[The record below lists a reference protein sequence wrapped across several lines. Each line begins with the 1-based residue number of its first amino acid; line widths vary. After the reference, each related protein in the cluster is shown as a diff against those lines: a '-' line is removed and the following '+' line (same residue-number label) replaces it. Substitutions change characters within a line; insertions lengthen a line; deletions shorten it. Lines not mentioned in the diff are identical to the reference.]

1 MKRKFLIG
9 FVTALFISGCGI
21 KTSGIS
27 ENIKINLSENKLGYN
42 YSQMLIPAL
51 SESQIMTDTY
61 TDAIWD
67 SYVDKER
74 NITFRDNFYND
85 LKNYY
90 KELVVLKKIAGN
102 ENITLSE
109 QDKTKALKLSK
120 IFYDENVANSEN
132 FPGLTKEDCD
142 TVFIDYVLVDKTK
155 KELIEKNVKEVS
167 ESEARIM
174 DFHVIEVSDF
184 ELANTLLDRLKNG
197 ENCVKLATQF
207 SESDSISRSIAIND
221 ETDDVKNTLEVM
233 EDGSVSPIVTNKGKY
248 VLYKCVKSYN
258 AEATKKNKQR
268 IKEERESAYLL
279 NLYNEFVKENP
290 IDINENEFNKVCK
303 NSGSHLSGRDFF
315 TLWSEEANAGL

>member
-1 MKRKFLIG
+1 MKRKFLVG
-9 FVTALFISGCGI
+9 FITALFISGCGI

-67 SYVDKER
+67 SYVDKDTKF
-74 NITFRDNFYND
+74 TFRDNFYND

-90 KELVVLKKIAGN
+90 KELVVLKRIAEN

-120 IFYDENVANSEN
+120 IFYDENVANSES
-132 FPGLTKEDCD
+132 FPGLTQEDCD
-142 TVFIDYVLVDKTK
+142 TVFMDYVLVDKTK

-174 DFHVIEVSDF
+174 DFHVIEVSDY
-184 ELANTLLDRLKNG
+184 ELANTLLDRLNNG

-207 SESDSISRSIAIND
+207 SERDSISRSIAINN
-221 ETDDVKNTLEVM
+221 ETDDVKNTLGVM

-290 IDINENEFNKVCK
+290 IDINESEFDKVCK
-303 NSGSHLSGRDFF
+303 NPWSHLSGRDFF